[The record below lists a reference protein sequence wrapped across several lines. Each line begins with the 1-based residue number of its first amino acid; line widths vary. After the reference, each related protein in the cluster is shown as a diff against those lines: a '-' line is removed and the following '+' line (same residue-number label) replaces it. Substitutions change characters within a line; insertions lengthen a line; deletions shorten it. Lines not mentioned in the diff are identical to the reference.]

1 MKKSYGIMAAA
12 ALAVGGMAFVGCHSN
27 NPDGNPP
34 AEVGGVGGGG
44 STDTYGTGADARM
57 RSTGNIGVDS
67 GGTASNN
74 GLTPQP
80 AAVNERPTNVQPPQT
95 PVGPA
100 GGTGVTGGSGLTSGS
115 GGSTSTG
122 AGNDQG
128 NAGPRTDTTPN
139 AGTPNNGNGNTG
151 AVVGGTNG
159 NGTTNSGAK
168 VPPAGR

>member
-1 MKKSYGIMAAA
+1 MKKSYGILAAA
-12 ALAVGGMAFVGCHSN
+12 VLAAGGMAFVGCHNN
-27 NPDGNPP
+27 NPDTAPT
-34 AEVGGVGGGG
+34 ASVGGVGGGG

-74 GLTPQP
+74 GVTPQP

-95 PVGPA
+95 PVSPA
-100 GGTGVTGGSGLTSGS
+100 GGTGVTGGAINSGAPSDNT
-115 GGSTSTG
+115 
-122 AGNDQG
+122 
-128 NAGPRTDTTPN
+128 PRTDTNPNVTPPSN
-139 AGTPNNGNGNTG
+139 TPSNNGNTNTGNNNSG

-159 NGTTNSGAK
+159 NGTSNSGVN